1 MIQSPAKKNSESHK
15 VGLRST
21 GSVEFM
27 GMRVSYIQYLKL
39 KSIQGKVIR
48 MAKLIRNMLEKHTL
62 MELAGNPQWKGL
74 LELYEIMKKILPEGY
89 LQGQDHTYI
98 RQKIFPRLL

>member
-15 VGLRST
+15 VDLRST
-21 GSVEFM
+21 GSVGFM

-39 KSIQGKVIR
+39 KSIQRKVIQ
-48 MAKLIRNMLEKHTL
+48 MDKLIRNTLEKHTL

-74 LELYEIMKKILPEGY
+74 IELYVIMKKILPEEY
-89 LQGQDHTYI
+89 LEGHGHLDPMHNA
-98 RQKIFPRLL
+98 RQ

>member
-21 GSVEFM
+21 GSVGFM

-39 KSIQGKVIR
+39 KSIQRKVIQ
-48 MAKLIRNMLEKHTL
+48 MDKLIRNTLEKHTL

-74 LELYEIMKKILPEGY
+74 IELYVIMKKILPEEY
-89 LQGQDHTYI
+89 LQRQDHTYR
-98 RQKIFPRLL
+98 RQTIFPRLL

>member
-15 VGLRST
+15 VDLRST
-21 GSVEFM
+21 GSVGFM

-39 KSIQGKVIR
+39 KSIQRKVIQ
-48 MAKLIRNMLEKHTL
+48 MDKLIRNTLEKHTL
-62 MELAGNPQWKGL
+62 MELAGNPEWKGL
-74 LELYEIMKKILPEGY
+74 IELYVIMKKILPEEY
-89 LQGQDHTYI
+89 LQRQDHTYR